1 MTPTKTEP
9 SPPPPRARTAVALLV
24 ASAFF
29 MENLDGTVI
38 ATALPSIARSFGTRP
53 VDVSIGM
60 SAYLVTLGVFIPASG
75 WLADRFGSRRVFAG
89 AIALFTLASVLCG
102 MASGIETFVA
112 TRILQGLGGA
122 MMVPVGRLI
131 VLRATP
137 KERLITMI
145 AILTW
150 PALVAPILGPPV
162 GGFIVEHASWRWIFY
177 LNLPLGM
184 LAYVGVFL
192 LIPRAEGKAGIPF
205 DWLGFLTSGI
215 GIALVVAGLEAIG
228 RTPVAWGFVGAL
240 FAIGMVLL
248 AVAIRHFRRA
258 SAPLIDLSGMKV
270 PTFAVTIWGG
280 SLFRMAIGAVPFL
293 LPLLF
298 QSPFGYDP
306 FHAGLLMTA
315 VFAGN
320 LAMKPLTSPILRRF
334 GFRRVLVFNGLA
346 NALTLAAIA
355 LLSPGTPIFIAAAL
369 LFVGG
374 MCRSMQFTA
383 LSTIA
388 FADGPAEHV
397 GGANTLFS
405 TAAQLSMGLG
415 VAAGALALQ
424 CGTVLGGSEIASFR
438 VAFLLIGLAALV
450 SIVDSVRLGSGA
462 GANLAG
468 GPNAPA

>member
-1 MTPTKTEP
+1 
-9 SPPPPRARTAVALLV
+9 
-24 ASAFF
+24 

-38 ATALPSIARSFGTRP
+38 ATALPSIARSFGTHP
-53 VDVSIGM
+53 VNVSIGM

-102 MASGIETFVA
+102 LANGIATFVA

-162 GGFIVEHASWRWIFY
+162 GGFIVEHASWPWIFY
-177 LNLPLGM
+177 LNLPLGI
-184 LAYVGVFL
+184 LAFVGVFL
-192 LIPRAEGKAGIPF
+192 LIPRVEGRAGIAF
-205 DWLGFLTSGI
+205 DWLGFVTSGL

-228 RTPVAWGFVGAL
+228 RTPVAWSVVGAL
-240 FAIGMVLL
+240 FAGGIVLL

-258 SAPLIDLSGMKV
+258 SAPLIDLSGMRI

-298 QSPFGYDP
+298 QSAFGYDA
-306 FHAGLLMTA
+306 FHAGLLMMA

-320 LAMKPLTSPILRRF
+320 LAMKPATSPILRRF
-334 GFRRVLVFNGLA
+334 GFRSVLIVNGVA

-355 LLSPGTPIFIAAAL
+355 FLSPGTPIFVAAAL

-383 LSTIA
+383 LNTIA
-388 FADGPAEHV
+388 FADIPPEHV

-424 CGTVLGGSEIASFR
+424 CGTVLSGSEIGSFR
-438 VAFLLIGLAALV
+438 LAFLLVGLAALV
-450 SIVDSVRLGSGA
+450 SIVDSVRLASGA
-462 GANLAG
+462 GANLSAG
-468 GPNAPA
+468 AAKGASQAAQP